1 MRKTRDVQNFKEAV
15 MRFAR
20 FLIAPLMFTVGLALQ
35 VPALSAAQDH
45 VVSPTE
51 LQQAAAS
58 KARTRQ
64 ENIAQVQSFVSSQ
77 PVQKAMKTARLDPV
91 QVRKAVPT
99 LSDAELARLASQSA
113 KAQKDFAAGALTN
126 EQLTYIAI
134 ALAAAVI
141 VLIATH

>member
-1 MRKTRDVQNFKEAV
+1 

-20 FLIAPLMFTVGLALQ
+20 FLIAPLMFAVGLALQ

-45 VVSPTE
+45 VVSPSE

-64 ENIAQVQSFVSSQ
+64 QNIAQVQSFVSSQ